1 MKKGADLKTGDTVT
15 VQIPAGLIP
24 LRHFTLDTDSDG
36 NKTMDIQ
43 EAYPLRIF
51 YGVSIKPE
59 VRERIADG
67 LNPNDADD
75 EALQQ
80 YLNAHNENGVPYFY
94 SNYYNGQYIDPNGKT
109 LGNTTASFQPA
120 KKNTFYYF
128 TEDTPIYTDKD
139 CTMAVKNEPSADQTY
154 Y

>member
-1 MKKGADLKTGDTVT
+1 
-15 VQIPAGLIP
+15 
-24 LRHFTLDTDSDG
+24 
-36 NKTMDIQ
+36 MDIQ

-109 LGNTTASFQPA
+109 LGNTTSSFQPA
-120 KKNTFYYF
+120 KKNTFIILQKILRF
-128 TEDTPIYTDKD
+128 IQIKD
-139 CTMAVKNEPSADQTY
+139 CTMAVKNEPECGSDVLL
-154 Y
+154 